1 MHERT
6 QHLIEVINLRIISGS
21 KRGMNLQTP
30 DGLGTRPTSD
40 RIKETLFN
48 MISFDIP
55 DCRFLDLFSGSGQM
69 GIEALSRGASEA
81 VFVEKDKSAISCIE
95 NNLSKAKFND
105 EATLYKEDV
114 FSALNKLNGSEEF
127 DFVFMDP
134 PYNKVIEKQVLE
146 SLANKSYISSETTI
160 IVEASLETDLDYV
173 SELGYTITKE
183 KLYKTN
189 KHIFLKKA

>member
-30 DGLGTRPTSD
+30 EGLGTRPTSD

-95 NNLSKAKFND
+95 NNLSKAKFTD

-114 FSALNKLNGSEEF
+114 FSALNKLNGSEKF
-127 DFVFMDP
+127 DYVFMDP
-134 PYNKVIEKQVLE
+134 PYNKLIEKQVLE

>member
-95 NNLSKAKFND
+95 NNLSKAKFTD

-134 PYNKVIEKQVLE
+134 PYNKLIEKQVLE

>member
-81 VFVEKDKSAISCIE
+81 AFVEKDKSAISCIE
-95 NNLSKAKFND
+95 NNLSKAKFTD

-114 FSALNKLNGSEEF
+114 FSALNKLNGSEKF

-134 PYNKVIEKQVLE
+134 PYNKLIEKQVLE

>member
-30 DGLGTRPTSD
+30 EGLGTRPTSD

-55 DCRFLDLFSGSGQM
+55 GCRFLDLFSGSGQM
-69 GIEALSRGASEA
+69 GIEALSRGANEA

-95 NNLSKAKFND
+95 NNLSKAKFTE
-105 EATLYKEDV
+105 EAILYKEDV

-134 PYNKVIEKQVLE
+134 PYNKLIEKQVLE

>member
-95 NNLSKAKFND
+95 NNLSKAKFTD

-114 FSALNKLNGSEEF
+114 FSALNKLNGSEKF

-134 PYNKVIEKQVLE
+134 PYNKLIEKQVLE

-160 IVEASLETDLDYV
+160 IVEASLETDLDYA

>member
-21 KRGMNLQTP
+21 KRGMTLQTP

-95 NNLSKAKFND
+95 NNLSKAKFTD

-114 FSALNKLNGSEEF
+114 FSALNKLNGSDKF

-134 PYNKVIEKQVLE
+134 PYNKLIEKQVLE
-146 SLANKSYISSETTI
+146 SLANKGYISSETTI

>member
-95 NNLSKAKFND
+95 NNLSKAKFTD

-134 PYNKVIEKQVLE
+134 PYNKLIEKQVLE
-146 SLANKSYISSETTI
+146 SLASKSYISSETTI

>member
-95 NNLSKAKFND
+95 NNLSKAKFTD
-105 EATLYKEDV
+105 EATLYKDDV

-134 PYNKVIEKQVLE
+134 PYNKLIEKQVLE

>member
-1 MHERT
+1 M
-6 QHLIEVINLRIISGS
+6 RIISGS

-30 DGLGTRPTSD
+30 EGLGTRPTSD

-55 DCRFLDLFSGSGQM
+55 GCRFLDLFSGSGQM

-81 VFVEKDKSAISCIE
+81 VFVEKEKSAISCIE
-95 NNLSKAKFND
+95 NNLSKAKFD
-105 EATLYKEDV
+105 EEATLYKEDV
-114 FSALNKLNGSEEF
+114 FSALNKLGGSEAF

-134 PYNKVIEKQVLE
+134 PYNKLIEKQVLE
-146 SLANKSYISSETTI
+146 ALANKSYITDETTI
-160 IVEASLETDLDYV
+160 IVEASLDTDIDYI
-173 SELGYTITKE
+173 SDLGYTVTKV
-183 KLYKTN
+183 KTYKTN

>member
-21 KRGMNLQTP
+21 KRGMILQTP
-30 DGLGTRPTSD
+30 EGLGTRPTSD

-48 MISFDIP
+48 MISFEIP
-55 DCRFLDLFSGSGQM
+55 GCRFLDLFSGSGQM

-95 NNLSKAKFND
+95 NNLSKAKFTD

-134 PYNKVIEKQVLE
+134 PYNKLIEKQVLE

-160 IVEASLETDLDYV
+160 IVEASLETDIDYV

>member
-30 DGLGTRPTSD
+30 EGLGTRPTSD

-95 NNLSKAKFND
+95 NNLSKAKFTD

-134 PYNKVIEKQVLE
+134 PYNKLIEKQVLE
-146 SLANKSYISSETTI
+146 SLASKSYISSETTI
-160 IVEASLETDLDYV
+160 IVEASLETDIDYV

>member
-95 NNLSKAKFND
+95 NNLSKAKFTD

-134 PYNKVIEKQVLE
+134 PYNKLIEKQVLE

-160 IVEASLETDLDYV
+160 IVEASLETDIDYV

>member
-1 MHERT
+1 M
-6 QHLIEVINLRIISGS
+6 RIISGS

-30 DGLGTRPTSD
+30 EGLGTRPTSD

-81 VFVEKDKSAISCIE
+81 VFVEKDKSAISCIV
-95 NNLSKAKFND
+95 NNLSKAKFTD

-134 PYNKVIEKQVLE
+134 PYNKLIEKQVLE

-160 IVEASLETDLDYV
+160 IVEASLETDIDYV

>member
-30 DGLGTRPTSD
+30 EGLGTRPTSD

-55 DCRFLDLFSGSGQM
+55 GCRFLDLFSGSGQM

-95 NNLSKAKFND
+95 NNLSKAKFTD

-134 PYNKVIEKQVLE
+134 PYNKLIEKQVLE
-146 SLANKSYISSETTI
+146 SLANKSYISNETII
-160 IVEASLETDLDYV
+160 IVEASLETDIDYV

>member
-95 NNLSKAKFND
+95 NNLSKAKFTD
-105 EATLYKEDV
+105 GATLYKEDV

-134 PYNKVIEKQVLE
+134 PYNKLIEKQVLE

>member
-95 NNLSKAKFND
+95 NNLSKAKFTD

-134 PYNKVIEKQVLE
+134 PYNKLIEKQVLE

-160 IVEASLETDLDYV
+160 IVEASLETDLDYA